1 MEMLN
6 RSFAGLPTSLVPI
19 SEPEKNDQR
28 GILVGEEIEVPL
40 VEVKTS
46 FCSAED
52 AACARA
58 TETSHK
64 LSPILSRVKHSPF
77 LCSHVLLS
85 SPGVVVLSF
94 FSNLTLGLTSSGG
107 LLKIN
112 QDGASFA

>member
-28 GILVGEEIEVPL
+28 GILVAEEIKVPL

-46 FCSAED
+46 FCSAKD

-58 TETSHK
+58 TETSYK
-64 LSPILSRVKHSPF
+64 LSPILSRVKNSPF

-85 SPGVVVLSF
+85 SPGIVVLSF